1 MDIEVE
7 LQKLIELLRRENV
20 AYALCGGFAL
30 AVYGITRATEDI
42 ALLVEES
49 SLAKLREATATLG
62 YRFDVRPTSSR
73 GGDVRIYRLH
83 KAEGE
88 DLLVLDLLL
97 VTPATQAAWKRQWE
111 VETDFGKVRVVSP
124 SGMIHLKSLRGS
136 GQDQDDIRQLKE
148 LPNES

>member
-1 MDIEVE
+1 MDIAVE
-7 LQKLIELLRRENV
+7 LQKLIELLRREQV

-42 ALLVEES
+42 DLLVEES
-49 SLAKLREATATLG
+49 SVAKIRKVTATLG
-62 YRFDVRPTSSR
+62 YRFDARPMSFR
-73 GGDVRIYRLH
+73 GGDVCIHRLH
-83 KAEGE
+83 KTESE

-97 VTPATQAAWKRQWE
+97 VTPVTQAAWNSRRE
-111 VETDFGKVRVVSP
+111 IETDFGKVQVVSP
-124 SGMIHLKSLRGS
+124 SGLIHLKSLRGS

>member
-1 MDIEVE
+1 MDIVVE
-7 LQKLIELLRRENV
+7 LQKLIEFLRREDT

-42 ALLVEES
+42 DLLVEEDS
-49 SLAKLREATATLG
+49 IAKLREATTTLG
-62 YRFDVRPTSSR
+62 YRFDARPMSFR

-83 KAEGE
+83 KTEGE
-88 DLLVLDLLL
+88 DLLVLDLLV
-97 VTPATQAAWKRQWE
+97 VTPATQAAWDSRRE
-111 VETDFGKVRVVSP
+111 VETDFGKVQVVSP
-124 SGMIHLKSLRGS
+124 SGLIHLKSLRGS

>member
-42 ALLVEES
+42 DLLVEES

-62 YRFDVRPTSSR
+62 YRFDVRPMSFR
-73 GGDVRIYRLH
+73 GGDVPRLH
-83 KAEGE
+83 KTEGE

-97 VTPATQAAWKRQWE
+97 VTPATQAAWESQRE

>member
-20 AYALCGGFAL
+20 AYALCGGFAW

-42 ALLVEES
+42 DLLVEES
-49 SLAKLREATATLG
+49 SIAKLREATATLG
-62 YRFDVRPTSSR
+62 YARPMSFR

-83 KAEGE
+83 KTEGE

-97 VTPATQAAWKRQWE
+97 VTPATQAAWDSQRE

-136 GQDQDDIRQLKE
+136 GQDQDGIRQLKE